1 MHTQPHRPHQPHQP
15 VRARL
20 SRSLGCDRNHIGLA
34 TTTELVTKLATKLVI
49 ALLTTLA
56 ISACAPART
65 APELAAL
72 QPEAASGYATKTAG
86 TFQRWAVAAANPLAT
101 QAGYDVLGAGGNAVD
116 AAVATQ
122 MVLALVEPQ
131 SSGLG
136 GGAFLLHFDGSSVK
150 AFDGRETA
158 PAKATASLF
167 LDDNGQPMAF
177 FDAVV
182 GGRSVGVPGLLSM
195 LEQVHTAHGKLP
207 WATLIA
213 PAIKLAD
220 QGFPVS
226 ERLHQLLSA
235 DKYLRQDPQA
245 AAYFYDAQGKAW
257 PVGHLLKNPDLAQV
271 LRLVGAQGAAGFM
284 QGDVAQ
290 AIVDKVQHHPTNPGL
305 LSLSDLS
312 QYRPKV
318 REAFCSDYKRYT
330 LCGMPPPS
338 SGAITVAQIMG
349 QLQHVKAPA
358 PLVTTTTASQPS
370 ADWLHHYLESSR
382 LAFADRARYIADPD
396 FVQAPANDW
405 HSLVSPSYLASRAA
419 LIGQTSMGKATAG
432 SPGKQ
437 AVRYGMMAAQPEYG
451 TSHISIVD
459 GNGHAIAMTTTIE
472 NGFGSR
478 QMVRGFLL
486 NNQLTDFSFA
496 PVDESGL
503 PIANRVEAGKRPR
516 SSMAPTL
523 VFDTASQALLLSAG
537 SPGGSLII
545 HYTAKTLLG
554 VLDWGLSAQQAI
566 DLPNFAN
573 NNGASLLEAQR
584 FDPATVQALEARG
597 HTVRQ
602 IPMTSGLQAVGRIN
616 GQGIQAGADPR
627 REGVVMGR

>member
-1 MHTQPHRPHQPHQP
+1 MHTQPHQPTP
-15 VRARL
+15 TWL
-20 SRSLGCDRNHIGLA
+20 SRNRHHLGLTA
-34 TTTELVTKLATKLVI
+34 I
-49 ALLTTLA
+49 ATLA
-56 ISACAPART
+56 ISACAPT
-65 APELAAL
+65 GNTPAPGAL
-72 QPEAASGYATKTAG
+72 QPEAASGFAPKAAQ
-86 TFQRWAVAAANPLAT
+86 TFQQWAVAAANPLAT
-101 QAGYDVLGAGGNAVD
+101 QAGFDVLASGGNAVD

-122 MVLALVEPQ
+122 MVLSLVEPQ

-136 GGAFLLHFDGSSVK
+136 GGAFLLHFDGSRVQ

-158 PAKATASLF
+158 PAKASESLF
-167 LDDNGQPMAF
+167 LDDSGKPMAF

-182 GGRSVGVPGLLSM
+182 GGRSVGVPGVLSM

-207 WATLIA
+207 WSTLMA
-213 PAIKLAD
+213 PAITLAD
-220 QGFPVS
+220 KGFPVS

-245 AAYFYDAQGKAW
+245 AAYFYNAQGKAW
-257 PVGHLLKNPDLAQV
+257 PVGHLLKNPELAQV
-271 LRLVGAQGAAGFM
+271 LRLVAAQGAKGLM

-290 AIVDKVQHHPTNPGL
+290 AIVDKVQRHPTNPGL

-312 QYRPKV
+312 QYRPKI

-338 SGAITVAQIMG
+338 SGAITVAQIIG
-349 QLQHVKAPA
+349 QLQHVSATT
-358 PLVTTTTASQPS
+358 PLATNTTTTQPS
-370 ADWLHHYLESSR
+370 ADWLHNYLESSR

-396 FVQAPANDW
+396 FVKAPANDW
-405 HSLVSPSYLASRAA
+405 HSLVAPSYLASRAA
-419 LIGQTSMGKATAG
+419 LIGQTSMGKASHG
-432 SPGKQ
+432 NPGEQ
-437 AVRYGMMAAQPEYG
+437 AVSYGVMASQAEYG

-459 GNGHAIAMTTTIE
+459 GNGHAVAMTTTIE

-478 QMVRGFLL
+478 QMVKGFLL

-496 PVDESGL
+496 PADAAGQ

-523 VFDTASQALLLSAG
+523 VFDKDSNALMLSVG

-545 HYTAKTLLG
+545 HYAAKTLLG

-566 DLPNFAN
+566 DMPNFAN

-584 FDPATVQALEARG
+584 FAPATVQALEARG

-602 IPMTSGLQAVGRIN
+602 IDMTSGLQAVGRVN

>member
-1 MHTQPHRPHQPHQP
+1 MHTQPHQPTP
-15 VRARL
+15 TWL
-20 SRSLGCDRNHIGLA
+20 SRSRHHLGLTA
-34 TTTELVTKLATKLVI
+34 I
-49 ALLTTLA
+49 ATLA
-56 ISACAPART
+56 ISACAPTGNTPA
-65 APELAAL
+65 AGAL
-72 QPEAASGYATKTAG
+72 QPEAASGFAPKAAQ
-86 TFQRWAVAAANPLAT
+86 TFQQWAVAAANPLAT
-101 QAGYDVLGAGGNAVD
+101 QAGFDVLASGGNAVD

-122 MVLALVEPQ
+122 MVLSLVEPQ

-136 GGAFLLHFDGSSVK
+136 GGAFLLHFDGSRVQS
-150 AFDGRETA
+150 FDGRETA
-158 PAKATASLF
+158 PAKATESLF
-167 LDDNGQPMAF
+167 LDDSGKPMAF

-182 GGRSVGVPGLLSM
+182 GGRSVGVPGVLSM

-207 WATLIA
+207 WSTLMA
-213 PAIKLAD
+213 PAITLAD
-220 QGFPVS
+220 KGFPVS

-257 PVGHLLKNPDLAQV
+257 PVGHLLKNPELAQV
-271 LRLVGAQGAAGFM
+271 LRLVAAQGAKGLM

-290 AIVDKVQHHPTNPGL
+290 AIVDKVQRHPTNPGL

-312 QYRPKV
+312 QYRPKI

-338 SGAITVAQIMG
+338 SGAITVAQIIG
-349 QLQHVKAPA
+349 QLQHVKATT
-358 PLVTTTTASQPS
+358 PLATNTTTTQPS
-370 ADWLHHYLESSR
+370 ADWLHNYLESSR

-405 HSLVSPSYLASRAA
+405 HSLVAPSYLASRAA
-419 LIGQTSMGKATAG
+419 LIGQTSMGKASHG
-432 SPGKQ
+432 NPGEQ
-437 AVRYGMMAAQPEYG
+437 AVSYGVMASQAEYG

-459 GNGHAIAMTTTIE
+459 GNGHAVAMTTTIE

-478 QMVRGFLL
+478 QMVKGFLL

-496 PVDESGL
+496 PADAAGQ

-516 SSMAPTL
+516 SSMAPML
-523 VFDTASQALLLSAG
+523 VFDKDSNALMLSVG

-545 HYTAKTLLG
+545 HYAAKTLLG

-566 DLPNFAN
+566 DMPNFAN

-584 FDPATVQALEARG
+584 FSPAAVQALEARG

-602 IPMTSGLQAVGRIN
+602 IDMTSGLQAVGRVN

>member
-1 MHTQPHRPHQPHQP
+1 MHTQPHQPTP
-15 VRARL
+15 TWL
-20 SRSLGCDRNHIGLA
+20 SRSRHHLGLTA
-34 TTTELVTKLATKLVI
+34 I
-49 ALLTTLA
+49 ATLA
-56 ISACAPART
+56 ISACAPTGNTPA
-65 APELAAL
+65 AGAL
-72 QPEAASGYATKTAG
+72 QPEAASGFAPKAAQ
-86 TFQRWAVAAANPLAT
+86 TFQQWAVAAANPLAT
-101 QAGYDVLGAGGNAVD
+101 QAGFDVLASGGNAVD

-136 GGAFLLHFDGSSVK
+136 GGAFLLHFDGSRVQ

-158 PAKATASLF
+158 PAKASESLF
-167 LDDNGQPMAF
+167 LDDSGKPMAF

-182 GGRSVGVPGLLSM
+182 GGRSVGVPGVLSM

-207 WATLIA
+207 WSTLMA
-213 PAIKLAD
+213 PAITLAD
-220 QGFPVS
+220 KGFPVS

-257 PVGHLLKNPDLAQV
+257 PVGHLLKNPELAQV
-271 LRLVGAQGAAGFM
+271 LRLVAAQGAKGLM
-284 QGDVAQ
+284 QGEVAQ
-290 AIVDKVQHHPTNPGL
+290 AVVDKVQQHPTNPGL

-338 SGAITVAQIMG
+338 SGAITVAQIIG
-349 QLQHVKAPA
+349 QLQHVKA
-358 PLVTTTTASQPS
+358 TALLATNTATPQPS
-370 ADWLHHYLESSR
+370 ADWLHNYLESSR

-405 HSLVSPSYLASRAA
+405 HSLVAPSYLASRAA
-419 LIGQTSMGKATAG
+419 LIGQTSMGKASHG
-432 SPGKQ
+432 NPGEQ
-437 AVRYGMMAAQPEYG
+437 AVSYGVMASQPEYG

-459 GNGHAIAMTTTIE
+459 GNGHAVAMTTTIE

-478 QMVRGFLL
+478 QMVKGFLL

-496 PVDESGL
+496 PADTAGQ

-523 VFDTASQALLLSAG
+523 VFDKDSNALMLSVG

-554 VLDWGLSAQQAI
+554 MLDWGLSAQQAI
-566 DLPNFAN
+566 DMPNFAN

-584 FDPATVQALEARG
+584 FAPATVQALEARG

-602 IPMTSGLQAVGRIN
+602 IDMTSGLQAVGRVN

>member
-1 MHTQPHRPHQPHQP
+1 
-15 VRARL
+15 
-20 SRSLGCDRNHIGLA
+20 
-34 TTTELVTKLATKLVI
+34 
-49 ALLTTLA
+49 
-56 ISACAPART
+56 
-65 APELAAL
+65 
-72 QPEAASGYATKTAG
+72 
-86 TFQRWAVAAANPLAT
+86 LAT
-101 QAGYDVLGAGGNAVD
+101 QAGFDVLASGGNAVD

-122 MVLALVEPQ
+122 MVLSLVEPQ

-136 GGAFLLHFDGSSVK
+136 GGAFLLHFDGDGVQ

-158 PAKATASLF
+158 PAKATESLF
-167 LDDNGQPMAF
+167 LDESGKPMAF

-182 GGRSVGVPGLLSM
+182 GGRSVGVPGVLSM

-207 WATLIA
+207 WSTLMA
-213 PAIKLAD
+213 PAITLAD
-220 QGFPVS
+220 KGFPVS

-245 AAYFYDAQGKAW
+245 AAYFYNAQGKAW
-257 PVGHLLKNPDLAQV
+257 PVGHLLKNPELAQV
-271 LRLVGAQGAAGFM
+271 LRLVAAQCAKGLM
-284 QGDVAQ
+284 QGEVAQ
-290 AIVDKVQHHPTNPGL
+290 AVVDKVQQHPTNPGL

-338 SGAITVAQIMG
+338 SGAITVAQIIG
-349 QLQHVKAPA
+349 QLQHVSATT
-358 PLVTTTTASQPS
+358 PLATNTTTTQPS
-370 ADWLHHYLESSR
+370 ADWLHNYLESSR

-405 HSLVSPSYLASRAA
+405 HSLVAPSYLASRAA
-419 LIGQTSMGKATAG
+419 LIGQTSMGKASHG
-432 SPGKQ
+432 NPGEQ
-437 AVRYGMMAAQPEYG
+437 AMSYGVMASQPEYG

-459 GNGHAIAMTTTIE
+459 GNGHAVAMTTTIE

-478 QMVRGFLL
+478 QMVKGFLL

-496 PVDESGL
+496 PADAAGQ

-523 VFDTASQALLLSAG
+523 VFDKDSNALMLSVG

-554 VLDWGLSAQQAI
+554 MLDWGLSAQQAM
-566 DLPNFAN
+566 DMPNFAN

-584 FDPATVQALEARG
+584 FAPATVQALEARG

-602 IPMTSGLQAVGRIN
+602 IDMTSGLQAVGRVN

>member
-1 MHTQPHRPHQPHQP
+1 MRTQPHQP
-15 VRARL
+15 TPTWL
-20 SRSLGCDRNHIGLA
+20 SRSRHHLGLTA
-34 TTTELVTKLATKLVI
+34 I
-49 ALLTTLA
+49 ATLA
-56 ISACAPART
+56 ISACAPTGNTPA
-65 APELAAL
+65 AGAL
-72 QPEAASGYATKTAG
+72 QPEAASGFAPKAAQ
-86 TFQRWAVAAANPLAT
+86 TFQQWAVAAANPLAT
-101 QAGYDVLGAGGNAVD
+101 QAGFDVLASGGNAVD

-122 MVLALVEPQ
+122 MVLSLVEPQ

-136 GGAFLLHFDGSSVK
+136 GGAFLLHFDGQRVQ

-158 PAKATASLF
+158 PAKASESLF
-167 LDDNGQPMAF
+167 LDDSGKPMAF

-182 GGRSVGVPGLLSM
+182 GGRSVGVPGVLSM

-207 WATLIA
+207 WSTLMA
-213 PAIKLAD
+213 PAITLAD
-220 QGFPVS
+220 KGFPVS

-257 PVGHLLKNPDLAQV
+257 PVGHLLKNPELAQV
-271 LRLVGAQGAAGFM
+271 LRLVAAQGAKGLM
-284 QGDVAQ
+284 QGEVAQ
-290 AIVDKVQHHPTNPGL
+290 AVVDKVQQHPTNPGL

-312 QYRPKV
+312 QYRPKI

-338 SGAITVAQIMG
+338 SGAITVAQIIG
-349 QLQHVKAPA
+349 QLQHVSATT
-358 PLVTTTTASQPS
+358 PLATNTTTTQPS
-370 ADWLHHYLESSR
+370 ADWLHNYLESSR

-396 FVQAPANDW
+396 FVKAPANDW
-405 HSLVSPSYLASRAA
+405 HSLVAPSYLASRAA
-419 LIGQTSMGKATAG
+419 LIGQTSMGKASHG
-432 SPGKQ
+432 NPGEQ
-437 AVRYGMMAAQPEYG
+437 AVSYGVMASQPEYG
-451 TSHISIVD
+451 TSYISIVD
-459 GNGHAIAMTTTIE
+459 GNGHAVAMTTTIE

-478 QMVRGFLL
+478 QMVKGFLL

-496 PVDESGL
+496 PAGAAGQ

-523 VFDTASQALLLSAG
+523 VFDKDSNALMLSVG

-554 VLDWGLSAQQAI
+554 MLDWGLSAQQAI
-566 DLPNFAN
+566 DMPNFAN

-584 FDPATVQALEARG
+584 FAPATVQALEARG

-602 IPMTSGLQAVGRIN
+602 IDMTSGLQAVGRVN

>member
-1 MHTQPHRPHQPHQP
+1 MHTQPHQPTP
-15 VRARL
+15 TWL
-20 SRSLGCDRNHIGLA
+20 SRSRHHLG
-34 TTTELVTKLATKLVI
+34 
-49 ALLTTLA
+49 LTAVATLA
-56 ISACAPART
+56 ISACAPT
-65 APELAAL
+65 GNTPAAGTL
-72 QPEAASGYATKTAG
+72 QPEAASGFAPKAAQ
-86 TFQRWAVAAANPLAT
+86 TFQQWAVAAANPLAT
-101 QAGYDVLGAGGNAVD
+101 QAGFDVLASGGNAVD

-136 GGAFLLHFDGSSVK
+136 GGAFLLHFDGQRVQ

-158 PAKATASLF
+158 PAKASESLF
-167 LDDNGQPMAF
+167 LDDSGKPMAF

-182 GGRSVGVPGLLSM
+182 GGRSVGVPGVLSM

-207 WATLIA
+207 WSTLMA
-213 PAIKLAD
+213 PAITLAD
-220 QGFPVS
+220 KGFPVS

-257 PVGHLLKNPDLAQV
+257 PVGHLLKNPELAQV
-271 LRLVGAQGAAGFM
+271 LRLVAAQGAKGLM
-284 QGDVAQ
+284 QGEVAQ
-290 AIVDKVQHHPTNPGL
+290 AVVDKVQQHPTNPGL
-305 LSLSDLS
+305 LTLSDLS

-338 SGAITVAQIMG
+338 SGAITVAQIIG
-349 QLQHVKAPA
+349 QLQHVKATT
-358 PLVTTTTASQPS
+358 PLAINTTTTQPS
-370 ADWLHHYLESSR
+370 ADWLHNYLESSR

-405 HSLVSPSYLASRAA
+405 HSLVAPSYLASRAA
-419 LIGQTSMGKATAG
+419 LIGQTSMGKASHG
-432 SPGKQ
+432 NPGEQ
-437 AVRYGMMAAQPEYG
+437 AVSYGVMASQPEYG

-459 GNGHAIAMTTTIE
+459 GNGHAVAMTTTIE

-478 QMVRGFLL
+478 QMVKGFLL

-496 PVDESGL
+496 PADAAGQ

-523 VFDTASQALLLSAG
+523 VFDKDSNALMLSVG

-554 VLDWGLSAQQAI
+554 MLDWGLSAQQAI
-566 DLPNFAN
+566 DMPNFAN

-584 FDPATVQALEARG
+584 FAPAAVQALEARG

-602 IPMTSGLQAVGRIN
+602 IDMTSGLQAVGRVN

-627 REGVVMGR
+627 REGVMMGR

>member
-1 MHTQPHRPHQPHQP
+1 MHTPPRQPCRTW
-15 VRARL
+15 L
-20 SRSLGCDRNHIGLA
+20 SRSLGRSLSRSHVGLA
-34 TTTELVTKLATKLVI
+34 TTATAMALALAT
-49 ALLTTLA
+49 T
-56 ISACAPART
+56 ACAPTDNRPTPDAT
-65 APELAAL
+65 
-72 QPEAASGYATKTAG
+72 QPEPASGYAPKAAQ
-86 TFQRWAVAAANPLAT
+86 TFQQWAVAAANPLAT
-101 QAGYDVLGAGGNAVD
+101 QAGFDVLASGGNAVD

-136 GGAFLLHFDGSSVK
+136 GGAFLLHFDGQRVQ

-158 PAKATASLF
+158 PAAATESLF
-167 LDDNGQPMAF
+167 LDDSGKPMAF

-182 GGRSVGVPGLLSM
+182 GGRSVGVPGVLSM

-207 WATLIA
+207 WSTLIE
-213 PAIKLAD
+213 PAIQLAD
-220 QGFPVS
+220 KGFPVS
-226 ERLHQLLSA
+226 ARLHQLLSA
-235 DKYLRQDPQA
+235 DKYLRQDPEA
-245 AAYFYDAQGKAW
+245 AAYFYDAHGKAW
-257 PVGHLLKNPDLAQV
+257 PVGHLLRNPDLAQV
-271 LRLVGAQGAAGFM
+271 LRLVAAHGAAGLM

-290 AIVDKVQHHPTNPGL
+290 AIVDKVQRHPTNPGL
-305 LSLSDLS
+305 LSLSDLR
-312 QYRPKV
+312 QYRPKI

-330 LCGMPPPS
+330 VCGMPPPS

-349 QLQHVKAPA
+349 QLQHVQALTPPA
-358 PLVTTTTASQPS
+358 TNASLAQPS
-370 ADWLHHYLESSR
+370 ADWLHNYLESSR

-396 FVQAPANDW
+396 FVQAPANSW
-405 HSLVSPSYLASRAA
+405 HSLVAPSYLASRAA
-419 LIGQTSMGKATAG
+419 LIGQTSMGKATHG
-432 SPGKQ
+432 NPGEQ
-437 AVRYGMMAAQPEYG
+437 AVSYGVMAAQPEYG

-478 QMVRGFLL
+478 QMVKGFLL

-496 PVDESGL
+496 PVDEAGR

-523 VFDTASQALLLSAG
+523 VFDTDSKALMLSAG

-554 VLDWGLSAQQAI
+554 VFDWGLSAQQAI
-566 DLPNFAN
+566 DMPNFAN

-584 FDPATVQALEARG
+584 FAPATVQALQARG

-602 IPMTSGLQAVGRIN
+602 MDMTSGLQAVGRIN
-616 GQGIQAGADPR
+616 GQDLQAGADPR

>member
-1 MHTQPHRPHQPHQP
+1 MHTQPHQPTP
-15 VRARL
+15 TWL
-20 SRSLGCDRNHIGLA
+20 SRSRHHLGLTA
-34 TTTELVTKLATKLVI
+34 I
-49 ALLTTLA
+49 ATLA
-56 ISACAPART
+56 ISACAPTGNTPA
-65 APELAAL
+65 AGAL
-72 QPEAASGYATKTAG
+72 QPEAASGFAPKAAQ
-86 TFQRWAVAAANPLAT
+86 TFQQWAVAAANPLAT
-101 QAGYDVLGAGGNAVD
+101 QAGFDVLASGGNAVD

-122 MVLALVEPQ
+122 MVLSLVEPQ

-136 GGAFLLHFDGSSVK
+136 GGAFLLHFDGSRVQS
-150 AFDGRETA
+150 FDGRETA
-158 PAKATASLF
+158 PAKATESLF
-167 LDDNGQPMAF
+167 LDDSGKPMAF

-182 GGRSVGVPGLLSM
+182 GGRSVGVPGVLSM

-207 WATLIA
+207 WSTLMA
-213 PAIKLAD
+213 PAITLAD
-220 QGFPVS
+220 KGFPVS

-245 AAYFYDAQGKAW
+245 AAYFYNAQGKAW
-257 PVGHLLKNPDLAQV
+257 PVGHLLKNPELAQV
-271 LRLVGAQGAAGFM
+271 LRLVAAQGAKGLM

-290 AIVDKVQHHPTNPGL
+290 AIVDKVQRHPTNPGL

-312 QYRPKV
+312 QYRPKI

-338 SGAITVAQIMG
+338 SGAITVAQIIG
-349 QLQHVKAPA
+349 QLQHVSATT
-358 PLVTTTTASQPS
+358 PLATNTTTTQPS
-370 ADWLHHYLESSR
+370 ADWLHNYLESSR

-405 HSLVSPSYLASRAA
+405 HSLVAPSYLASRAA
-419 LIGQTSMGKATAG
+419 LIGQTSMGKASHG
-432 SPGKQ
+432 NPGEQ
-437 AVRYGMMAAQPEYG
+437 AVSYGVMASQAEYG

-459 GNGHAIAMTTTIE
+459 GNGHAVAMTTTIE

-478 QMVRGFLL
+478 QMVKGFLL

-496 PVDESGL
+496 PADAAGQ

-516 SSMAPTL
+516 SSMAPML
-523 VFDTASQALLLSAG
+523 VFDKDSNALMLSVG

-554 VLDWGLSAQQAI
+554 MLDWGLSAQQAI
-566 DLPNFAN
+566 DMPNFAN

-584 FDPATVQALEARG
+584 FSPAAVQALEARG

-602 IPMTSGLQAVGRIN
+602 IDMTSGLQAVGRVN